1 VGSSLIYVAI
11 VAMWAGL
18 LIPMWLRRHEQE
30 TEVRSVD
37 RFSTAMR
44 ILSRR
49 PAPPPDRR
57 YLVMPQ
63 RPASATQ
70 PLADVPRA
78 GIRRRIAAESKAPQ
92 PKSARPAR
100 PAARRTAKARPTG
113 RARLVAR
120 RRRLLLG
127 LLGLAVVTLVLA
139 VAGMLSFW
147 WQLVVDLAFV
157 GFVVHLRA
165 EAKRSRAYHRAHPHA
180 RVHRT
185 EPAPAAAPPAAPVET
200 VDVPVRAPAP
210 RPAPAPVAPPLA
222 APSAAGPLVVDEETW
237 QPVPVPLPTYV
248 TAPVAERPE
257 PAPIEDDRE
266 PLFDQEQWQEDE
278 DFADFVDVR
287 DDELVEIVDRRR
299 AVND

>member
-63 RPASATQ
+63 RPASSTQ
-70 PLADVPRA
+70 PLADVPRGGVSHRVA
-78 GIRRRIAAESKAPQ
+78 AQAREVRAKRSTPRR
-92 PKSARPAR
+92 
-100 PAARRTAKARPTG
+100 TG

-120 RRRLLLG
+120 RRRLFVG
-127 LLGLAVVTLVLA
+127 LLGMAVLTLALA
-139 VAGMLSFW
+139 AAGALSWW
-147 WQLVVDLAFV
+147 WQLVVDLAV
-157 GFVVHLRA
+157 VAFVVHLRA
-165 EAKRSRAYHRAHPHA
+165 EAKRARAIDRKRGHGRIGPPQAAPRTPVAHPGH
-180 RVHRT
+180 
-185 EPAPAAAPPAAPVET
+185 PVEA
-200 VDVPVRAPAP
+200 VDVPVRARASVPEDLP
-210 RPAPAPVAPPLA
+210 EQLTTTGA
-222 APSAAGPLVVDEETW
+222 ASSAGGPLVIDEETW
-237 QPVPVPLPTYV
+237 EPVPVPLPTYV

-257 PAPIEDDRE
+257 PAPIPADHE
-266 PLFDQEQWQEDE
+266 PLFDQEQWQDDE

-287 DDELVEIVDRRR
+287 DDELAEIVDRRR
-299 AVND
+299 AVGD

>member
-1 VGSSLIYVAI
+1 
-11 VAMWAGL
+11 
-18 LIPMWLRRHEQE
+18 MWLRRHDSE

-49 PAPPPDRR
+49 PSPPPDRR

-78 GIRRRIAAESKAPQ
+78 GVSRRVAAE
-92 PKSARPAR
+92 
-100 PAARRTAKARPTG
+100 ARRVKAKRSAPRRTG

-120 RRRLLLG
+120 RRRFLLG
-127 LLGLAVVTLVLA
+127 LFGVASLALVLA
-139 VAGMLSFW
+139 AAGVMSWW
-147 WQLVVDLAFV
+147 WQIVVDLAVV

-165 EAKRSRAYHRAHPHA
+165 EAKRARAIR
-180 RVHRT
+180 RRT
-185 EPAPAAAPPAAPVET
+185 HMRPASPTQAPPVERVEA

-210 RPAPAPVAPPLA
+210 QPATVVASGAPMVI
-222 APSAAGPLVVDEETW
+222 DEEMW
-237 QPVPVPLPTYV
+237 EPVPVPLPTYV
-248 TAPVAERPE
+248 TAPVAQRPE
-257 PAPIEDDRE
+257 PAPIVEHE
-266 PLFDQEQWQEDE
+266 PLFDQEQWQDDE
-278 DFADFVDVR
+278 DFADFVDIR
-287 DDELVEIVDRRR
+287 DEELAEIVDRRR